1 VDATELREEVSKI
14 KWFHQINLGSGVIT
28 PGVDDSQRKLA
39 TLHFPQD
46 LRGRTVLDIGAW
58 DGFFSFEAERRGA
71 GRVLA
76 TDSFAWSGKS
86 VGTWLGTKA
95 GFAFARRTLA
105 SKVEDMEIDVD
116 SLSPSAVGTF
126 DVVLFLGVLYHMRH
140 PLLALEKVASVTKGM
155 VIVETAV
162 DMVWDRR
169 PAMAFY
175 PGTELTNDPTNWW
188 GPNPAAVEAMLRSV
202 GFARVKKFP
211 PLYSYSH
218 NLGAALKRRFKRQDS
233 FFARLQQNRMV
244 FHAWR

>member
-1 VDATELREEVSKI
+1 MDATELRKEVAKI
-14 KWFHQINLGSGVIT
+14 RWFHRIDLGNGVIT
-28 PGVDDSQRKLA
+28 PGVDDSQHKLA
-39 TLHFPQD
+39 TLHFPRD
-46 LRGRTVLDIGAW
+46 LHGKTVLDIGAW

-71 GRVLA
+71 DRVLA

-86 VGTWLGTKA
+86 VGAWLGTKA
-95 GFAFARRTLA
+95 GFEFARKALA

-116 SLSPSAVGTF
+116 ALSPSTVGTF
-126 DVVLFLGVLYHMRH
+126 DVVFFLGVLYHTRH
-140 PLLALEKVASVTKGM
+140 PLLTLEKVASVTKGM

-162 DMVWDRR
+162 DMVWNRR

-175 PGTELTNDPTNWW
+175 PGSELTNDPTNWW

-202 GFARVKKFP
+202 GFAKVKRFQP
-211 PLYSYSH
+211 FYSNAH
-218 NLGAALKRRFKRQDS
+218 NFGAALKRSFRGQDS